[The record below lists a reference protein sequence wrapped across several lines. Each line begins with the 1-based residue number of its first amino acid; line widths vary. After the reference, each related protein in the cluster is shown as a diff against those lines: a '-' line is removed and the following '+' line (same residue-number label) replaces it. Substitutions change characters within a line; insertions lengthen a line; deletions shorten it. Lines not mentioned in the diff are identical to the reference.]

1 MPDVRFSMDGLE
13 FVYDADKEIK
23 NKRNHG
29 ISFRTAAFVF
39 RDTLRLDFPDDLHSS
54 VDEERWLTIGLVRDV
69 LTVVY
74 CERNDDGKNVLR
86 LISARQ
92 ASPAERRLYNDS
104 VFGRR

>member
-1 MPDVRFSMDGLE
+1 MPDVRFSIDGLD
-13 FVYDADKEIK
+13 FTYDAEKEIK
-23 NKRNHG
+23 NKRRHG

-39 RDTLRLDFPDDLHSS
+39 MDTLRLDFPDEKHST

-74 CERNDDGKNVLR
+74 CEREVDGKDVFR

>member
-1 MPDVRFSMDGLE
+1 MPDVRFSIDGLD
-13 FVYDADKEIK
+13 FIYDAEKEIK
-23 NKRNHG
+23 NKHCHG

-39 RDTLRLDFPDDLHSS
+39 MDTLRLDFPDEKHST

-74 CERNDDGKNVLR
+74 CEREVDGKNVLR